1 MGAKIAYLAPDDG
14 HMEYLRT
21 LAPEADVAWVDSN
34 LGTEEQ
40 AALMQDAVVIF
51 GDGTVGDGTVEVAR
65 RCPNLKLVQV
75 ASAGTDRLDVAGLAA
90 LGIPV
95 SNGGGG
101 NAIAVSEHAIALM
114 ISVYRKLNLQME
126 SARAGR
132 WAEGIRQ
139 WRATAHELSGKT
151 VGIIGLGYI
160 GQNVAQRLV
169 GWECE
174 LLYEDAVDRPA
185 DLEARLG
192 VTRVSRDDLL
202 ARSDVVTLHVPLLD
216 TTCGMISD
224 AELDAMKTSAILI
237 NTSRGPVVD
246 EAALIRGMRDGKIAG
261 AGLDV
266 LEVEPTPP
274 DNPLLHMVNVVVTPH
289 LASFAQE
296 ASDRCRGFALENSIR
311 VVNGEQPLS
320 VVAPE

>member
-1 MGAKIAYLAPDDG
+1 MGAKIAHLAPDDG
-14 HMEYLRT
+14 QMEYLRA

-34 LGTEEQ
+34 LGIEEQ

-51 GDGTVGDGTVEVAR
+51 GDGTVDVAR

-75 ASAGTDRLDVAGLAA
+75 SSAGTDRLDVAGLAA

-101 NAIAVSEHAIALM
+101 NAIAVAEHAIALM
-114 ISVYRKLNLQME
+114 LSVYRKLNVQME

-132 WAEGIRQ
+132 WAEGIRKE
-139 WRATAHELSGKT
+139 WWGTAHELTGKT
-151 VGIIGLGYI
+151 VGIIGLGHI
-160 GQNVAQRLV
+160 GQNVAQRLA
-169 GWECE
+169 GWECD

-192 VTRVSRDDLL
+192 VTRVTRDDLL

-216 TTCGMISD
+216 ATRGMISD
-224 AELDAMKTSAILI
+224 AELDAMKDSAILI
-237 NTSRGPVVD
+237 NTCRGPVVD
-246 EAALIRGMRDGKIAG
+246 EAALIRGMRAGKIAG

-266 LEVEPTPP
+266 LEEEPTDP
-274 DNPLLHMVNVVVTPH
+274 DNPLLRMDHVVVTPH
-289 LASFAQE
+289 FASFAQE
-296 ASDRCRGFALENSIR
+296 ASDRSRRFALENAIR
-311 VVNGEQPLS
+311 VVNGEAPLA

>member
-1 MGAKIAYLAPDDG
+1 MGAKIAYLAADDSQ
-14 HMEYLRT
+14 MEDLRA
-21 LAPEADVAWVDSN
+21 LAPGVDIAWVDSN
-34 LGTEEQ
+34 LGADEQ
-40 AALMQDAVVIF
+40 AALLQDAVVIY
-51 GDGTVGDGTVEVAR
+51 GDAMVDIAR
-65 RCPNLKLVQV
+65 RCPGLKLVQV
-75 ASAGTDRLDVAGLAA
+75 SSAGTDRLDVAGLAA

-101 NAIAVSEHAIALM
+101 NAISVAEHAIALM
-114 ISVYRKLNLQME
+114 LSVYRKLNVQME
-126 SARAGR
+126 SAKAGK

-139 WRATAHELSGKT
+139 EWWPNAHELTGKT
-151 VGIIGLGYI
+151 VGIIGLGHI
-160 GQNVAQRLV
+160 GQNVAQRLA

-174 LLYEDAVDRPA
+174 VLYEDAVDRPA

-216 TTCGMISD
+216 ATRGMISD
-224 AELDAMKTSAILI
+224 AALDAMKTSAILI
-237 NTSRGPVVD
+237 NTCRGPVVD
-246 EAALIRGMRDGKIAG
+246 EAALIRGLRAGKIAG

-266 LEVEPTPP
+266 LEQEPTPP
-274 DNPLLHMVNVVVTPH
+274 DNPLLRMDSVVVTPH
-289 LASFAQE
+289 MASFAQE
-296 ASDRCRGFALENSIR
+296 SWDRSRRFALENAVR

>member
-1 MGAKIAYLAPDDG
+1 MGAKIAHLAPDDG
-14 HMEYLRT
+14 QMEYLRA
-21 LAPEADVAWVDSN
+21 LAPDADVAWIDSN
-34 LGTEEQ
+34 LGIEEQ
-40 AALMQDAVVIF
+40 AALMQDAVVIY
-51 GDGTVGDGTVEVAR
+51 GDGTVDVAR

-75 ASAGTDRLDVAGLAA
+75 SSAGTDRLDVAGLAA

-101 NAIAVSEHAIALM
+101 NAIAVAEHAIALM
-114 ISVYRKLNLQME
+114 LSVYRKLNVQME

-139 WRATAHELSGKT
+139 EWWGTAHELTGKT
-151 VGIIGLGYI
+151 VGIIGLGHI
-160 GQNVAQRLV
+160 GQNVAQRLA

-174 LLYEDAVDRPA
+174 LLYEDAVERPA

-216 TTCGMISD
+216 ATRGMISD
-224 AELDAMKTSAILI
+224 AELDAMKSTAILI
-237 NTSRGPVVD
+237 NTCRGPVVD
-246 EAALIRGMRDGKIAG
+246 EAALIRGMRAGKIAG

-266 LEVEPTPP
+266 LEEEPTPP
-274 DNPLLHMVNVVVTPH
+274 DNPLLQMDHVVVTPH
-289 LASFAQE
+289 FASFAQE
-296 ASDRCRGFALENSIR
+296 ASERSRRFALENAIR
-311 VVNGEQPLS
+311 VVNGEAPLA

>member
-1 MGAKIAYLAPDDG
+1 MGAKIAFLAPDDG
-14 HMEYLRT
+14 QMEYLRA
-21 LAPEADVAWVDSN
+21 LAPDADVAWVDSN

-40 AALMQDAVVIF
+40 AALMQDTVVIF
-51 GDGTVGDGTVEVAR
+51 GDGKVEVAVAR

-75 ASAGTDRLDVAGLAA
+75 SSAGTDRLDVAGLAA

-101 NAIAVSEHAIALM
+101 NAIAVAEHAIALM
-114 ISVYRKLNLQME
+114 LSVYRKLNAQME
-126 SARAGR
+126 SARAGK
-132 WAEGIRQ
+132 WAEGIRGE
-139 WRATAHELSGKT
+139 WWETAHELTGKT
-151 VGIIGLGYI
+151 VGIIGLGHI
-160 GQNVAQRLV
+160 GQNVAQRLA

-185 DLEARLG
+185 ELEARLG

-216 TTCGMISD
+216 ATRGMISD
-224 AELDAMKTSAILI
+224 AELEAMKDSAILI
-237 NTSRGPVVD
+237 NTCRGPVVD
-246 EAALIRGMRDGKIAG
+246 EAALIRGMRAGKISG

-266 LEVEPTPP
+266 LEEEPTPP
-274 DNPLLHMVNVVVTPH
+274 DNPLLQMDHVVVTPH
-289 LASFAQE
+289 YASFAQE
-296 ASDRCRGFALENSIR
+296 ASDRSRKFALDNAIR
-311 VVNGEQPLS
+311 VVNGEQPLA

>member
-1 MGAKIAYLAPDDG
+1 MGAKIVHLAPDDSQ
-14 HMEYLRT
+14 MEYLNA
-21 LAPEADVAWVDSN
+21 LAPDAGVAWIDSN

-40 AALMQDAVVIF
+40 VALMQDTVVIF
-51 GDGTVGDGTVEVAR
+51 GDGTVDLAR

-75 ASAGTDRLDVAGLAA
+75 SSAGTDRLDVAGLAA

-95 SNGGGG
+95 ANGGGG
-101 NAIAVSEHAIALM
+101 NAISVAEHAIALM
-114 ISVYRKLNLQME
+114 LSVYRKLNVQME
-126 SARAGR
+126 SAKAGK
-132 WAEGIRQ
+132 WAEGIREE
-139 WRATAHELSGKT
+139 WWPYAHELTGKT
-151 VGIIGLGYI
+151 VGIIGLGHI
-160 GQNVAQRLV
+160 GQNVAQRLA

-192 VTRVSRDDLL
+192 VTRVSRDDIL

-216 TTCGMISD
+216 ATRGMISD
-224 AELDAMKTSAILI
+224 AELDAMKDPAILI
-237 NTSRGPVVD
+237 NPCRGPVVD
-246 EAALIRGMRDGKIAG
+246 EAALIRGMREGKIAG

-266 LEVEPTPP
+266 LEEEPTPP
-274 DNPLLHMVNVVVTPH
+274 DNPLLQMDHVVVTPH
-289 LASFAQE
+289 YASFAQE
-296 ASDRCRGFALENSIR
+296 ASDRSRKFALDNAIR